1 VDTRKALDGRAT
13 ALMALLCLT
22 WSLQQIALKATAPD
36 VAPLLQI
43 ALRSGIAAVLVMGVM
58 LARREQFTEG
68 ALRPGLLA
76 GFLFAFEYLLLGEGL
91 RHTSA
96 GHAVVLLYTG
106 PVFAA
111 LGLHWKLP
119 SERLAPGQWAGIALA
134 FVGIAV
140 TFIGRQGPAR
150 EAAGML
156 AGDLLCVAAGAAW
169 GATTVVIRCTSLSTA
184 PATETL
190 LYQLLAAFV
199 LLIPAGA
206 LLGQLTFHATPLA
219 IGSLAFQS
227 VVVSFASFLAWFA
240 LLRRYLASRLGVFS
254 FLTPLFAVALGGVVL
269 DERIEQNFMAGALLV
284 LAGIVLVS
292 GYGWIVQNIVT
303 KRVHSLPGLRR

>member
-1 VDTRKALDGRAT
+1 MDTRKTLDGQAIGM
-13 ALMALLCLT
+13 MALLCLT

-43 ALRSGIAAVLVMGVM
+43 ALRSGIAAVLVALLM
-58 LARREQFTEG
+58 AYRRERFTAG
-68 ALRPGLLA
+68 ALRPGMLA

-91 RHTSA
+91 RHTTA

-106 PVFAA
+106 PIFAA

-119 SERLAPGQWAGIALA
+119 SERLAPGQWIGIALA
-134 FVGIAV
+134 FGGIAV
-140 TFIGRQGPAR
+140 TFIGRQGSPRDMAD
-150 EAAGML
+150 ML

-169 GATTVVIRCTSLSTA
+169 GATTVVIRCTKLSSA

-190 LYQLLAAFV
+190 LYQLLAAPV
-199 LLIPAGA
+199 MLLPAA
-206 LLGQLTFHATPLA
+206 AALGQLSFNATPLA

-240 LLRRYLASRLGVFS
+240 MLRRYLASRLGVFS
-254 FLTPLFAVALGGVVL
+254 FLTPLFAVALGGYL
-269 DERIEQNFMAGALLV
+269 LGEHIEPNFIAGALLV

-292 GYGWIVQNIVT
+292 GYGWIVQGI
-303 KRVHSLPGLRR
+303 HALRRPVPDPEV